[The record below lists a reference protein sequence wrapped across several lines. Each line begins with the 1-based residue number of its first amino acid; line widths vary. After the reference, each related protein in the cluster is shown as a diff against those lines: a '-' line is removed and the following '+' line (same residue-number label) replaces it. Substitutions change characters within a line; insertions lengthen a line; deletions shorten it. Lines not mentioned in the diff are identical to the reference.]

1 MWGRGAE
8 GAGGCGLAGRVV
20 YLSKCDGVWRGEKVV
35 LSQQLESRVVVVVV
49 DTKVNNEPVL
59 RGCCVG

>member
-1 MWGRGAE
+1 M
-8 GAGGCGLAGRVV
+8 AGRVV
-20 YLSKCDGVWRGEKVV
+20 FLSKCDGVWRGQKVV
-35 LSQQLESRVVVVVV
+35 LSQQLECGVVVVVV

>member
-1 MWGRGAE
+1 M
-8 GAGGCGLAGRVV
+8 AGRVV

-49 DTKVNNEPVL
+49 DTKVSNEPVL

>member
-1 MWGRGAE
+1 MGGRGAE
-8 GAGGCGLAGRVV
+8 GTGGCGLAGRVV
-20 YLSKCDGVWRGEKVV
+20 FLSKCDGVWRGEKVV

>member
-20 YLSKCDGVWRGEKVV
+20 FQSKCDGVWRGEKVV
-35 LSQQLESRVVVVVV
+35 LGQQLESRVVVVVV